1 MSIKEEIKEVG
12 RLSHIVGV
20 LLEEGLETIVYE
32 LEIHSVVPIFSRLMH
47 RFRGKEKLRRGYEER
62 IVKALE
68 KLGGMFV
75 KAGEF
80 LSTRPDLVTKEFA
93 KILEKLPRAD
103 AVGIGVAGVISGTRV
118 IKSPN
123 IRYLKN
129 FDFREIFPKVV
140 LRIDNDARVFLGERI
155 GRFGG
160 RRILAFTIGTG
171 IGRAYGEGGKVKM
184 IKKFEYPVS
193 WEKEYQKIRDS
204 KDDRKLAEYLGK
216 KLFLLEIGTKTLSIM
231 VDIVTIT
238 AYFYPEVVTTLYII
252 RIY

>member
-1 MSIKEEIKEVG
+1 MVVLGEITGTRENMG
-12 RLSHIVGV
+12 RSKK
-20 LLEEGLETIVYE
+20 TI
-32 LEIHSVVPIFSRLMH
+32 LNIDIGGTKIRANFG
-47 RFRGKEKLRRGYEER
+47 GKLQKWNTPRT
-62 IVKALE
+62 K
-68 KLGGMFV
+68 
-75 KAGEF
+75 
-80 LSTRPDLVTKEFA
+80 KEFA

-216 KLFLLEIGTKTLSIM
+216 KLSVLIKKYKPETVILGGGVLKKKGFYRRITKELRVKTH
-231 VDIVTIT
+231 V
-238 AYFYPEVVTTLYII
+238 
-252 RIY
+252 